1 MIKDIII
8 IWLFAGLFIDSV
20 PAAPDGSKWSARV
33 KTFFLRLIAPWGLL
47 KTFINRVKN
56 IIHKS

>member
-20 PAAPDGSKWSARV
+20 PPAANGSKWSARV
-33 KTFFLRLIAPWGLL
+33 KTFFLRLIAPWGLIQ
-47 KTFINRVKN
+47 TFINRVKN